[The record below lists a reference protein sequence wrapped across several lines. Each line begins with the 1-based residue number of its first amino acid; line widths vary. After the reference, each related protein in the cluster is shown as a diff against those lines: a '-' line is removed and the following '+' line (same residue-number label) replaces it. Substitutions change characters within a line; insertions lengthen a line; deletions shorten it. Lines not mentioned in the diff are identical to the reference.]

1 MKTLTTTQHRWIQV
15 AFNEA
20 EKSVYNSRHGCVIV
34 KSGRIVGKGHNHLRA
49 RDRQNVINGCASCHA
64 EASAILN
71 AIAVKKWHVPHA
83 KGPHAKGAHAKVAN
97 QGFARQ
103 GKYPLC
109 C

>member
-83 KGPHAKGAHAKVAN
+83 KGAHAKVAN